1 MIGVFASF
9 TTGDD
14 IVVKSIAFALAFGV
28 MVDAFLVRMTL
39 VPVILADRAS
49 RSIERMASCDGGT
62 SGALE
67 ALAPSRYCGEQRA
80 ASGKTARRSHVH
92 SGHPSA
98 RPAVSGMG

>member
-49 RSIERMASCDGGT
+49 PEHRADGELRWRHQRRRRRSLRPGI
-62 SGALE
+62 
-67 ALAPSRYCGEQRA
+67 A
-80 ASGKTARRSHVH
+80 ASSERPAARRPEGAMSTAAIPVR
-92 SGHPSA
+92 GP
-98 RPAVSGMG
+98 R